1 MVIASAFGAVFLSLL
16 TVSLVR
22 EHLHIGCGSGFPGS
36 EGEGSWMCWD
46 GIGYLGVLITLGGMT
61 VAVTII
67 GGFVAGLTR
76 LGRVARTVLVV
87 LAAASVGW
95 VLIWT
100 WYGSSALVWSVPPGV
115 QSTDYWIAS
124 VLPAAVVCGAGIL
137 SAIVGLVFRGAGARI
152 VLSVGAIA
160 VLAGTVLQPGLAIST
175 LPAAGLLAA
184 AAVRAPRRL
193 HVSAAAE

>member
-1 MVIASAFGAVFLSLL
+1 MVIAGGFGAVFLGLH
-16 TVSLVR
+16 TVSLIR

-36 EGEGSWMCWD
+36 EGEGSWTCWD
-46 GIGYLGVLITLGGMT
+46 GIGYLGVAITLGGMT
-61 VAVTII
+61 VAVTFI

-87 LAAASVGW
+87 LAAASISW
-95 VLIWT
+95 VLAWT

-115 QSTDYWIAS
+115 RSTDYWIAS
-124 VLPAAVVCGAGIL
+124 VLPAAVVCGTGIL
-137 SAIVGLVFRGAGARI
+137 AAIMGLAFSGAGARI

-160 VLAGTVLQPGLAIST
+160 VLAGSALQPGLAIST